1 MVRREEKTLKAMLIM
16 ALALILASTVLA
28 SDYSIRIE
36 QKERECYMGL
46 IPMELVIENTSN
58 IPMFVRISQADGR
71 DYKILF
77 PFSMP
82 GEEPSLDL
90 LNPEIPAGETK
101 RIGFAIQPL
110 IPEGTILVEIPVYI
124 DYGGV
129 SKEEVLTAEVTFYG
143 CVVRDENWNEQ
154 SEEGESNAENYLGR
168 NTEVFVTK
176 RAEIMNDRIKVI
188 VTVYTNNPVQ
198 VELRDEIPRNMRYEG
213 DDYYIGTVFGEQ
225 SIEYYLFP
233 ESEGEILL
241 PPATVVYYDGVTQ
254 RRIYSNQLRVEF
266 SKKENEISRE
276 RGSGQRGSPATPPG
290 MEITE
295 NYNTKSYDEER
306 DGRETARKLE
316 SSREANKER
325 TEYKQQEWMSY
336 QKRTRRTMRSN
347 SNILYFLGEDPINYL
362 LFGVL
367 LGLLLGIPVGIL
379 SSRS

>member
-82 GEEPSLDL
+82 GEEPPLDL

-233 ESEGEILL
+233 ESEGE
-241 PPATVVYYDGVTQ
+241 
-254 RRIYSNQLRVEF
+254 
-266 SKKENEISRE
+266 
-276 RGSGQRGSPATPPG
+276 
-290 MEITE
+290 
-295 NYNTKSYDEER
+295 
-306 DGRETARKLE
+306 
-316 SSREANKER
+316 
-325 TEYKQQEWMSY
+325 
-336 QKRTRRTMRSN
+336 
-347 SNILYFLGEDPINYL
+347 
-362 LFGVL
+362 
-367 LGLLLGIPVGIL
+367 
-379 SSRS
+379 